1 MQVKISTVTK
11 TLQYHYMEI
20 LFSEN
25 SNSSR
30 ILLILFPHSIYL
42 YALKKILARQIALF
56 TSKKAII
63 LEFFCENIK

>member
-25 SNSSR
+25 SKNSQV
-30 ILLILFPHSIYL
+30 LVLLFPVSIYL
-42 YALKKILARQIALF
+42 YALKKILAR
-56 TSKKAII
+56 
-63 LEFFCENIK
+63 